1 MASQS
6 RFPQSV
12 RNCTTRIPAHT
23 RIALHHEVLIQS
35 KMILT
40 CVRTLNKLW
49 APANAVKGLKA
60 QHRNEINGDCTLV
73 HWYMDNTALVTRGPE
88 SCKKKH
94 SNSQENLLR
103 KRGLQEVI
111 VHGLQNQKFC
121 FLVGS
126 YPRWEATFSIEMSFQ
141 GNCPV
146 SSCIC
151 ACDRL

>member
-1 MASQS
+1 MNFMQESLPTHLVQFRRCKLLITLLLQIFCLCTS
-6 RFPQSV
+6 NLIDWFWWRRWEGVYGQPIPQSV
-12 RNCTTRIPAHT
+12 WNCTTRIPAHT

-103 KRGLQEVI
+103 KRGL
-111 VHGLQNQKFC
+111 
-121 FLVGS
+121 
-126 YPRWEATFSIEMSFQ
+126 
-141 GNCPV
+141 
-146 SSCIC
+146 
-151 ACDRL
+151 